1 MKLFSKYLLY
11 RLPCLIVFTVFL
23 CLALIVLPLYS
34 APIEGVL
41 YCSVLC
47 LCILSVAAAFDFH
60 AFKTKLKALQL
71 FIQDTAV
78 GPELLPSSSNPLE
91 KAFENAARALY
102 RDKAHALEVSALD
115 MADMSDYF
123 TTWAHQIKTPIAAM
137 SLLLQRDDTPQSR
150 SLKEQLF
157 KTEQYVEMAMAYT
170 RLGSQTNDF
179 VFRKYALDD
188 IVRQGIKKY
197 TTLFIASGVRIDFRP
212 TGLKILTDEKWLCFV
227 IEQVISNSIK
237 YAPGGCIS
245 IYNGS
250 KHTLVIEDNGIGIHP
265 EDLPLIW
272 EKGYTGYNGRSDK
285 RASGI
290 GLYLCRQ
297 IMTMLGHTISAE
309 SACGIGTKINLD
321 LQNTASDP
329 QYS

>member
-1 MKLFSKYLLY
+1 MKYLLY
-11 RLPCLIVFTVFL
+11 RLHGLIVFAVFFGM
-23 CLALIVLPLYS
+23 AIIVLPMYS
-34 APIEGVL
+34 APLEGIL
-41 YCSVLC
+41 YCSILC

-60 AFKTKLKALQL
+60 TFKTKLKTLEL
-71 FIQDTAV
+71 FTQDTTV
-78 GPELLPSSSNPLE
+78 GPELLPNCSNPLE
-91 KAFENAARALY
+91 KAFENAVIALS
-102 RDKAHALEVSALD
+102 RDKAHALELSARD

-123 TTWAHQIKTPIAAM
+123 TTWTHQIKTPIAAM

-188 IVRQGIKKY
+188 IVRQAIKKY

-227 IEQVISNSIK
+227 IEQIISNSIK
-237 YAPGGCIS
+237 YATGGCIS
-245 IYNGS
+245 IYNDS
-250 KHTLVIEDNGIGIHP
+250 EHTLVIEDNGIGIRP

-272 EKGYTGYNGRSDK
+272 EKGYTGYNGHSDK

-309 SACGIGTKINLD
+309 SSCGRGTKINLG
-321 LQNTASDP
+321 LQNTASTP
-329 QYS
+329 EYY